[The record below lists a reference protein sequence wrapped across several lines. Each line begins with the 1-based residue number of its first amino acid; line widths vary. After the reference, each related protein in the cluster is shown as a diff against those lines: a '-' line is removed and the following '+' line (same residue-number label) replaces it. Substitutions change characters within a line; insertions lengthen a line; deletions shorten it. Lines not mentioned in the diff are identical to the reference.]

1 MKKISVPSVASSR
14 VLADRLV
21 DTAQLVD
28 NEPVLIDSR
37 DLDINTESF
46 VSQLVMR
53 VAEAHPS
60 EVQVLGGGNEWI
72 ADVQREAQRFR
83 LKVTSRGMATA

>member
-14 VLADRLV
+14 VLADKLV
-21 DTAQLVD
+21 DSAHLVD
-28 NEPVLIDSR
+28 NEPVIIDSR

-46 VSQLVMR
+46 VSQLVKR

-60 EVQVLGGGNEWI
+60 AVEVVGGGDEWI
-72 ADVQREAQRFR
+72 AEVQREAKRFSLR
-83 LKVTSRGMATA
+83 VTSRGMASA